1 MKNRRDYIAL
11 AIVCAILGLLLST
24 SFYVHRRA
32 QQTSPESRRVEL
44 ISVVKDLEQERDG
57 LKDDLKKLR
66 KEIEDYEKEA
76 AADEGVLAS
85 FTRELNNLSF
95 AAGLTPVRGPGL
107 EVVLGDSP
115 TVPSGKDPSNYIIHD
130 YDLRVIVN
138 ALWGAGAEAIAVNE
152 QRLVGVSALRCVGNT
167 ILANSTRLASPYRIR
182 AIGDPDALYQALRED
197 EGALQLI
204 DGYAKFFGLVVDI
217 KKSSELKLP
226 SYQGSLRIEHAKA
239 VRKGGS

>member
-1 MKNRRDYIAL
+1 MKKVKDYIAL

-24 SFYVHRRA
+24 SFNIHRRA
-32 QQTSPESRRVEL
+32 QRTGPESRRAEL
-44 ISVVKDLEQERDG
+44 VSVVKDLEQERDD

-66 KEIEDYEKEA
+66 EEIEDYEKEA

-85 FTRELNNLSF
+85 FTRELDNLSF
-95 AAGLTPVRGPGL
+95 TAGLTAVRGPGL

-138 ALWGAGAEAIAVNE
+138 ALWGAGAEAIAVND
-152 QRLVGVSALRCVGNT
+152 QRLVAVSALRCAGNT
-167 ILANSTRLASPYRIR
+167 ILVNSTRLASPYTIK
-182 AIGDPDALYQALRED
+182 AIGDPGTLYQALRED

-204 DGYAKFFGLVVDI
+204 DGYAKSFGLVVDV
-217 KKSSELKLP
+217 KKSSGLKLP
-226 SYQGSLRIEHAKA
+226 PYQGSLRIEYAKA
-239 VRKGGS
+239 IRRGKG